1 VPTSSGPLATL
12 NHYLRVAFGD
22 LQAPDMA
29 LAADLAAEN
38 VHHALHADLAGLG
51 PVEVMTEVNTADR
64 ACAFRVSGPDDSYVD
79 VEVSTVLPYAVVLL
93 PNGGPGLTLY
103 LTEATD
109 DWTGKVIDLV
119 RRHGLLP
126 LSSEICRA
134 PSPVLDP
141 YSGDPLTYFEALF
154 RDEHG
159 IP

>member
-1 VPTSSGPLATL
+1 LATL

-38 VHHALHADLAGLG
+38 VHHALQADLAGLG

-93 PNGGPGLTLY
+93 PNGGQGSRCTSPRQRM
-103 LTEATD
+103 
-109 DWTGKVIDLV
+109 TG
-119 RRHGLLP
+119 RAR
-126 LSSEICRA
+126 SSIWSVGIGCCRCPA
-134 PSPVLDP
+134 RSAVHPRPS
-141 YSGDPLTYFEALF
+141 STRTAA
-154 RDEHG
+154 